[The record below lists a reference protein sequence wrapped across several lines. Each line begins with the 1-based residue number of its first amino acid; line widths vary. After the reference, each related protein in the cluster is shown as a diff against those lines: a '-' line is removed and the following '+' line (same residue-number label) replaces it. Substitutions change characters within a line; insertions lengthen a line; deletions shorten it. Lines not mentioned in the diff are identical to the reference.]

1 MRKRT
6 GQVYV
11 VCVQFAPASAPTL
24 QDVQRGEAAGALARL
39 LVAYHRSQQK
49 MTPKQQMIGVKAV
62 QAS

>member
-1 MRKRT
+1 MRKQNKQLISVR
-6 GQVYV
+6 VRY
-11 VCVQFAPASAPTL
+11 APASAPTL
-24 QDVQRGEAAGALARL
+24 QEVQQGEAAGALARL

>member
-6 GQVYV
+6 GQSYTVY
-11 VCVQFAPASAPTL
+11 VQFAPAFAPTL

-39 LVAYHRSQQK
+39 LVAYHRSQHK
-49 MTPKQQMIGVKAV
+49 MTPEQQKLGGKAV